1 MFYKYDNHSL
11 QFKKISIKQYI
22 YTIIL
27 FALLFTSM
35 GFGTAIKLNQAIE
48 KIAVVIRTNEEQFS
62 KESLKE
68 EIKRMNF
75 KYPDIV
81 YAQAIEE
88 TGRFKSAV
96 FKQNNNL
103 FGLKIPN
110 LRPTLA
116 VGENLNHAKFKNW
129 HDSLVEMALW
139 QAQNTNNIYTKEEYF
154 KLLDAIYA
162 EKEGYS
168 TRLKNIIKQNNL

>member
-1 MFYKYDNHSL
+1 MYYYDKKSL
-11 QFKKISIKQYI
+11 QFKQISIKQYI
-22 YTIIL
+22 YTFVL
-27 FALLFTSM
+27 FALIFSSM
-35 GFGTAIKLNQAIE
+35 GFGTAIKLNQTIE

-62 KESLKE
+62 EESLKE
-68 EIKRMNF
+68 KIKRMNF

-110 LRPTLA
+110 LRPTVA

-129 HDSLVEMALW
+129 HDSLVERALW
-139 QAQNTNNIYTKEEYF
+139 EAQNTFNIYSKEEYYQ
-154 KLLDAIYA
+154 LLDAIYA
-162 EKEGYS
+162 EKPGYS
-168 TRLKNIIKQNNL
+168 TRLKNLIK

>member
-1 MFYKYDNHSL
+1 MYYYDKKSL
-11 QFKKISIKQYI
+11 QFKQISIKQYI
-22 YTIIL
+22 YIFVL
-27 FALLFTSM
+27 FALIFSSM

-62 KESLKE
+62 EESLKE

-88 TGRFKSAV
+88 TGRFKSEV

-116 VGENLNHAKFKNW
+116 MGENLNHAKFKNW
-129 HDSLVEMALW
+129 HDSLAERALW
-139 QAQNTNNIYTKEEYF
+139 EAQNTSNIYSEKEYYQ
-154 KLLDAIYA
+154 LLDAIYA
-162 EKEGYS
+162 EKPNYS
-168 TRLKNIIKQNNL
+168 QRLKQILR

>member
-1 MFYKYDNHSL
+1 MKLYVFDNQQLRFKQISL
-11 QFKKISIKQYI
+11 KQYI
-22 YTIIL
+22 YTFIL
-27 FALLFTSM
+27 FGLLFTSM
-35 GFGTAIKLNQAIE
+35 GFGTAIKLNQTIE

-62 KESLKE
+62 EESLKE
-68 EIKRMNF
+68 EIRRMNF

-88 TGRFKSAV
+88 TGRFKSVV

-129 HDSLVEMALW
+129 HESLAERALW
-139 QAQNTNNIYTKEEYF
+139 EAQNTSNIYSKEEYYQ
-154 KLLDAIYA
+154 LLDAIYA
-162 EKEGYS
+162 EKPGYS
-168 TRLKNIIKQNNL
+168 TRLKNLIK